1 MPADVGL
8 GDPADDVLGRRAI
21 DALGAQGSPPD
32 RMSQPGPQGN
42 DELERP
48 GHAQD
53 HAHPIAAEIAIGPVT
68 GVDQGLAGDQE
79 AQELGRIGRLHGMG
93 SNAEVQERKFDRCQ
107 EAAPPRVG
115 SIGGLG
121 IAVPVV
127 VGPPV
132 SGRDIR
138 DCIQPVA
145 DIGPEPRQVV
155 GHGEH
160 AAHSDD
166 GHRNGLRAIGLS
178 QVIPL
183 SSVTA
188 GRGDAMVLGTSTV
201 AQGSLRLTHGKKSAT
216 ASQCHRDL
224 GEPVVASRAPGSL
237 PGP

>member
-1 MPADVGL
+1 
-8 GDPADDVLGRRAI
+8 
-21 DALGAQGSPPD
+21 
-32 RMSQPGPQGN
+32 MSQPGPQGN

-48 GHAQD
+48 GHAED
-53 HAHPIAAEIAIGPVT
+53 HAHPIPAEIAIGAVT

-79 AQELGRIGRLHGMG
+79 AQELGRVGRLHGMG
-93 SNAEVQERKFDRCQ
+93 SNAEVRQRKFDRCQ

-115 SIGGLG
+115 SIGGFG

-178 QVIPL
+178 QVISL

-188 GRGDAMVLGTSTV
+188 GRGGTRWSLGRQRF
-201 AQGSLRLTHGKKSAT
+201 AQDS
-216 ASQCHRDL
+216 
-224 GEPVVASRAPGSL
+224 PW
-237 PGP
+237 